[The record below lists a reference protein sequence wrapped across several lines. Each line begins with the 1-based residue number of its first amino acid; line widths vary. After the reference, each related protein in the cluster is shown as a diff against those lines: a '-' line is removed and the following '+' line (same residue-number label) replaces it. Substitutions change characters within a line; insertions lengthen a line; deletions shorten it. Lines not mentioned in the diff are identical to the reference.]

1 MSSQFRVGVVT
12 VSDKG
17 SAGQREDRSGPEIV
31 RLVEAAGGRVVT
43 AKVIPDE
50 RPMITGLLLAL
61 ADSGEVDVVLTTGGT
76 GFSPRDVTPEATR
89 AVVEREAPG
98 IAEALRAASMKKTP
112 MAMLSRGVA
121 GLRKRTLIVNLP
133 GSPKAVAECLEVL
146 LPVVPHAVETLQAS
160 VEQHPTVADH

>member
-1 MSSQFRVGVVT
+1 MSTQFRVGVVT

-17 SAGQREDRSGPEIV
+17 STGQREDRSGPEIV

-43 AKVIPDE
+43 AKVIPDD
-50 RPMITGLLLAL
+50 RAMITGLLLAL
-61 ADSGEVDVVLTTGGT
+61 ADSGEVDLVLTTGGT

-89 AVVEREAPG
+89 AVIEREAPG
-98 IAEALRAASMKKTP
+98 IAEALRAASMQKTP

-133 GSPKAVAECLEVL
+133 GSPRAVAECLEVL

-160 VEQHPTVADH
+160 VEQHPTTAAG